1 MSTETPPKER
11 SVPKPVFTDA
21 EAGSQEF
28 PSSTSR
34 SYNYFTP
41 AKRRA
46 TIYEDVTVDVQPDPE
61 RHLTQGWIYG
71 FADGT
76 SGYPQE
82 WSALKSSNW
91 HEFLDPNEEW
101 EQTIYRNNANVVRQA
116 QSQHR
121 QREGRARVRAVEPPV
136 DRRRGQARRRVG
148 ARRAR
153 ARACTSTCRPTATRR
168 RT

>member
-1 MSTETPPKER
+1 MSTETPAKER

-71 FADGT
+71 FADVDAYVCGPPPMVEAAQGLLMARGVPESRIYYDKFT
-76 SGYPQE
+76 TTES
-82 WSALKSSNW
+82 
-91 HEFLDPNEEW
+91 EE
-101 EQTIYRNNANVVRQA
+101 T
-116 QSQHR
+116 
-121 QREGRARVRAVEPPV
+121 
-136 DRRRGQARRRVG
+136 
-148 ARRAR
+148 
-153 ARACTSTCRPTATRR
+153 TR
-168 RT
+168 T